1 MVFLF
6 LAILLLVL
14 FLLSR
19 HMTRLF
25 SRLFMKLFRSQHVT
39 IYLLSF
45 IFLPGVV
52 LHELSHLLLA
62 NLLFVRTGEVE
73 FFPEIHESEVKMG
86 SVAIARTDPL
96 RRFLI
101 GVAPVIGGL
110 GVLLAA
116 SSFLL
121 DTMLSWKSVVL
132 FYVVFQIAN
141 TMFSSSKDMEGA
153 IGFLVGVGSIGA
165 ILQLLG
171 FPIWG
176 LLLGIVTNN
185 YAISVVFHINL
196 FLLLAIGLDIFLV
209 LFFEGLVRLRETH

>member
-1 MVFLF
+1 MAFLF
-6 LAILLLVL
+6 LAILLFAL
-14 FLLSR
+14 FFLSR
-19 HMTRLF
+19 HMTKLF
-25 SRLFMKLFRSQHVT
+25 SKLFMKLFHSQHVM

-73 FFPEIHESEVKMG
+73 FFPEIHDTEVKMG
-86 SVAIARTDPL
+86 SVAIDRTDPL

-116 SSFLL
+116 SSLLL
-121 DTMLSWKSVVL
+121 DTILSWKSMAL

-141 TMFSSSKDMEGA
+141 TMFSSSKDMEGS
-153 IGFLVGVGSIGA
+153 IGFLVGMSIIGA

-171 FPIWG
+171 FSLWG
-176 LLLGIVTNN
+176 LFLRIVTNS
-185 YAISVVFHINL
+185 YVIHVVFHINI
-196 FLLLAIGLDIFLV
+196 FLLLAIGLDIFLI
-209 LFFEGLVRLRETH
+209 LFFEGLVRLRGDH